1 MSELGGTN
9 VTRMSSVLLRLLRQ
23 SFLNLKHIISE
34 QKYNFQFVPNST
46 RKNNPCGKIIIQK
59 LIKGGDVNP
68 DSSGLSK
75 REWNELMVSFNL
87 KDKLI

>member
-46 RKNNPCGKIIIQK
+46 RKNNPCGKIIIQNIRVGK
-59 LIKGGDVNP
+59 TGPFGPWSRVIVYCIASFHFGKGT
-68 DSSGLSK
+68 SC
-75 REWNELMVSFNL
+75 
-87 KDKLI
+87 